1 MSTGKTII
9 SKEQAEKY
17 RSTGTSNISIFVNG
31 RTHSF
36 VATRFSASRAFV
48 EMESHDESIFID
60 YGGDLGPGEHELTD
74 KDLYVIYRDPPG
86 NTFHRVTDGT
96 LKVVVEGNDFKA
108 TLQNLKL
115 LELDGKTTARL
126 SGTYTVKL

>member
-9 SKEQAEKY
+9 GKEQAEKY
-17 RSTGTSNISIFVNG
+17 HATGTSDISIFVNG

-60 YGGDLGPGEHELTD
+60 YGGDLGPGEHELTA
-74 KDLYVIYRDPPG
+74 KDLHVIYRDPPG
-86 NTFHRVTDGT
+86 HTFNRVTDGT
-96 LKVVVEGNDFKA
+96 LKVVVVGNTFKA
-108 TLQNLKL
+108 TLQNLRL
-115 LELDGKTTARL
+115 LELDGETTARL
-126 SGTYTVKL
+126 SGTYTINL